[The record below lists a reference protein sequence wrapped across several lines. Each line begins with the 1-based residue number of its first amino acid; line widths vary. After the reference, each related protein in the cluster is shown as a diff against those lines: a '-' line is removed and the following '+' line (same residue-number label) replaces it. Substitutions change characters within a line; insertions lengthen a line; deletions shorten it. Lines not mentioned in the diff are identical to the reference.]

1 MFSEGVEF
9 CDFSVQFCTE
19 HLHFLIDKHSVVLH
33 ILTNKRIIV
42 RTFELTRI
50 RRETVSRKGKNERA
64 DQGKMNLLSAQ
75 HIGVEENTVRVLE
88 NIEPKKVMYF
98 FEELSAR
105 HRCSQQE
112 KQATDW
118 IADFAEARGLKYHRD
133 ALQNI
138 IVKKP
143 GTKGYENAPTVILH
157 GHIDMVC
164 KLEDGVKHDFATQG
178 VKLKI
183 DGNFIRAEGT
193 TLGADNGLGISY
205 MLTLLDSDDIPHP
218 PLECVMTAMEEMG
231 KVGGD
236 GVDVSLLSGK
246 RMIDFNWIEEKQL
259 LAGCSGD
266 VTCRI
271 DVDADWKPAGKDR
284 VAMLLDVR
292 GLKGGHCEFD
302 IHFDRG
308 NAIVL
313 VGRLLRKAM
322 KMGDVQLSVIS
333 GGVQN
338 NVIPAE
344 GSALIWVRT
353 EQADA
358 IEEAVNELAA
368 QIKKEFYI
376 ADPDMKIGARRSKD
390 KVERVFSAT
399 AAAKLVQTILLLPNG
414 VQTQNL
420 EVKGNWETSNNIGLM
435 ITTNRGVEIQS
446 TITSAVTSRKHA
458 VLDQLIM
465 IAELAGEGVSAK
477 QIGLDAP
484 EFPWNP
490 KSKMLEVAK
499 RSYSRVMGKEPDVLV
514 SVCSLELGMF
524 TQRIPGLDTIGIG
537 TNLYDLHSPREHMD
551 HTSAARVWPLIKDVM
566 KSLDR

>member
-1 MFSEGVEF
+1 
-9 CDFSVQFCTE
+9 
-19 HLHFLIDKHSVVLH
+19 
-33 ILTNKRIIV
+33 
-42 RTFELTRI
+42 
-50 RRETVSRKGKNERA
+50 
-64 DQGKMNLLSAQ
+64 
-75 HIGVEENTVRVLE
+75 VRVLQ
-88 NIEPKKVMYF
+88 NIEPKEVMYF

-118 IADFAEARGLKYHRD
+118 IATFAEARGLTYHRD

-164 KLEDGVKHDFATQG
+164 KLEDGVTHDFAKDG
-178 VKLKI
+178 VKLKV
-183 DGNFIRAEGT
+183 DGKFIRAEGT

-205 MLTLLDSDDIPHP
+205 MLALLDSKDIPHP

-236 GVDVSLLSGK
+236 GVDVKLLSGK

-266 VTCRI
+266 VSCRI
-271 DVDADWKPAGKDR
+271 DVAADWQKASQGR
-284 VAMLLDVR
+284 TALLIDVR

-302 IHFDRG
+302 IHFERG

-313 VGRLLRKAM
+313 VGRLLRRAIKA
-322 KMGDVQLSVIS
+322 GDVEIASVS

-344 GSALIWVRT
+344 GSALIWVKPG
-353 EQADA
+353 EASA
-358 IEEAVNELAA
+358 ITKAVEELAA
-368 QIKKEFYI
+368 EIRAEFEI
-376 ADPDMKIGARRSKD
+376 ADPDMRIGVKESSA
-390 KVERVFSAT
+390 KVERVFSKA

-420 EVKGNWETSNNIGLM
+420 EVAGNWETSNNIGLM
-435 ITTNRGVEIQS
+435 VTTHQGVEITS

-458 VLDQLIM
+458 VLDQLM
-465 IAELAGEGVSAK
+465 LIADMAGEGVSAK

-490 KSKMLEVAK
+490 KSRMLEIAK
-499 RSYSRVMGKEPDVLV
+499 TSYTRVMGKEPDVLV

>member
-1 MFSEGVEF
+1 MR
-9 CDFSVQFCTE
+9 
-19 HLHFLIDKHSVVLH
+19 L
-33 ILTNKRIIV
+33 
-42 RTFELTRI
+42 
-50 RRETVSRKGKNERA
+50 
-64 DQGKMNLLSAQ
+64 
-75 HIGVEENTVRVLE
+75 LE

-105 HRCSQQE
+105 HRCSQHE

-118 IADFAEARGLKYHRD
+118 IADFAKERGLKYHRD
-133 ALQNI
+133 ELQNI

-143 GTKGYENAPTVILH
+143 GTLGYEKAPVVILH
-157 GHIDMVC
+157 GHLDMVC
-164 KLEDGVKHDFATQG
+164 KLEDGVTHDFATQG
-178 VKLKI
+178 VKLKL

-205 MLTLLDSDDIPHP
+205 MLTLLDSTDIPHP

-236 GVDVSLLSGK
+236 GVDVTLLSGK

-266 VTCRI
+266 VSCRI
-271 DVDADWKPAGKDR
+271 DVNADWHSAASGH

-292 GLKGGHCEFD
+292 GLRGGHCEFD
-302 IHFDRG
+302 IHFERG

-322 KMGDVQLSVIS
+322 QTGDVQLATIS

-344 GSALIWVRT
+344 GSALIWVKSD
-353 EQADA
+353 QAPD
-358 IEEAVNELAA
+358 IEKAVNQLAA
-368 QIKKEFYI
+368 DIRHEFHI
-376 ADPDMKIGARRSKD
+376 ADPDIRIGAKSSSE

-399 AAAKLVQTILLLPNG
+399 AAAQLVQTILLLPNG

-420 EVKGNWETSNNIGLM
+420 EVAGNWETSNNIGLM
-435 ITTNRGVEIQS
+435 ITTDKGVEITS

-458 VLDQLIM
+458 VLDQLM
-465 IAELAGEGVSAK
+465 MLAEVAGEGVTAK

-490 KSKMLEVAK
+490 NSKMLEIAK
-499 RSYSRVMGKEPDVLV
+499 QSYKRVMGKEPDVLV

-524 TQRIPGLDTIGIG
+524 TQRIPGLDTVGIG

>member
-1 MFSEGVEF
+1 M
-9 CDFSVQFCTE
+9 
-19 HLHFLIDKHSVVLH
+19 
-33 ILTNKRIIV
+33 
-42 RTFELTRI
+42 
-50 RRETVSRKGKNERA
+50 
-64 DQGKMNLLSAQ
+64 
-75 HIGVEENTVRVLE
+75 RVLE
-88 NIEPKKVMYF
+88 HIEPKRVMYF

-105 HRCSQQE
+105 HRCSQHE

-118 IADFAEARGLKYHRD
+118 IADFAQERGLTFHRD

-143 GTKGYENAPTVILH
+143 GSKGYEKAPTVILH

-164 KLEDGVKHDFATQG
+164 KLEPGVTHDFAEQG
-178 VKLKI
+178 VKLKV
-183 DGNFIRAEGT
+183 DGNFVRAEGT

-205 MLTLLDSDDIPHP
+205 MLALLDSDDIPHP

-236 GVDVSLLSGK
+236 GVDLSLLSGK

-271 DVDADWKPAGKDR
+271 DVEADWQQAAKGREA
-284 VAMLLDVR
+284 LQIDVG
-292 GLKGGHCEFD
+292 GLRGGHCEFD

-313 VGRLLRKAM
+313 LGRLLRKAM
-322 KMGDVQLSVIS
+322 QAGDVEIATLS

-344 GSALIWVRT
+344 GSALIWVKPDQT
-353 EQADA
+353 DA
-358 IEEAVNELAA
+358 IEAAILAHAVEIRNELR
-368 QIKKEFYI
+368 I
-376 ADPDMKIGARRSKD
+376 ADPDLRIGVKRSD
-390 KVERVFSAT
+390 RKVERVFSAR
-399 AAAKLVQTILLLPNG
+399 AAAKLVGTILLLPDG
-414 VQTQNL
+414 VQKQNL
-420 EVKGNWETSNNIGLM
+420 EVPGNWETSNNIGLM
-435 ITTNRGVEIQS
+435 ITTGKGVEITS

-458 VLDQLIM
+458 VLDQLM
-465 IAELAGEGVSAK
+465 LLAELAGEGVSAK

-490 KSKMLEVAK
+490 KSRMLEIAK
-499 RSYSRVMGKEPDVLV
+499 QSYIRVMGKEPDVLV

>member
-1 MFSEGVEF
+1 MR
-9 CDFSVQFCTE
+9 
-19 HLHFLIDKHSVVLH
+19 L
-33 ILTNKRIIV
+33 
-42 RTFELTRI
+42 
-50 RRETVSRKGKNERA
+50 
-64 DQGKMNLLSAQ
+64 
-75 HIGVEENTVRVLE
+75 LE
-88 NIEPKKVMYF
+88 NIEPKRVMYF

-105 HRCSQQE
+105 HRCSQHE

-118 IADFAEARGLKYHRD
+118 IAEFAGARGLQYHRD

-143 GTKGYENAPTVILH
+143 GTPGYEKAPAVILH

-164 KLEDGVKHDFATQG
+164 KLDDGVTHDFATDG
-178 VKLKI
+178 VKLKL

-231 KVGGD
+231 KAGGD
-236 GVDVSLLSGK
+236 GVDINLLTGK

-266 VTCRI
+266 VSCRI
-271 DVDADWKPAGKDR
+271 EVAAGWQPAAASR
-284 VAMLLDVR
+284 VALLLDVR
-292 GLKGGHCEFD
+292 SLRGGHCEFD
-302 IHFDRG
+302 ILFERG

-313 VGRLLRKAM
+313 VGRLLRRAM
-322 KMGDVQLSVIS
+322 RTGDVQIASIS

-344 GSALIWVRT
+344 GRALIWVQPDQVT
-353 EQADA
+353 A
-358 IEEAVNELAA
+358 IENAVNALAA
-368 QIKKEFYI
+368 EIRQEFRI
-376 ADPDMKIGARRSKD
+376 ADPDMRIDTKRTGG
-390 KVERVFSAT
+390 KVERVLSARSS
-399 AAAKLVQTILLLPNG
+399 ANLVRTILLLPNG

-420 EVKGNWETSNNIGLM
+420 EVAGNWETSNNIGLM
-435 ITTNRGVEIQS
+435 ITTNEGVEITS

-458 VLDQLIM
+458 VLDQLM
-465 IAELAGEGVSAK
+465 LLADMAGEGVTAK

-490 KSKMLEVAK
+490 NSHMLEVAK
-499 RSYSRVMGKEPDVLV
+499 KSYQRVMGKAPDVLV

-524 TQRIPGLDTIGIG
+524 TQRIAGLDTIGIG